1 MLFDVTWFTSWPDRT
16 GIQRYVLEL
25 ARNWPR
31 DREILPVIVD
41 DDGEMHIIPSE
52 IFSLMEAFFVCDRKD
67 RLALLSAE
75 IRAFRHRTL
84 ARIDVADIAGCAGIF
99 LPETTYN
106 EKQIRF
112 YMRIVEDFSEK
123 IFAMTYDFISWLS
136 PDHFPHFNSSQY
148 GVTGY
153 LRLLRRIRNLG
164 FLSTHTKT
172 VFETRILRG
181 AVANPIVLGG
191 GASAFEGTRN
201 RPDSACPEFVFVG
214 TVQLRKQHFLV
225 LDVFSKL
232 WASGCTARLTF
243 AGQAGNVGDAEA
255 ERLRD
260 VSASQPL
267 FSWIKD
273 ASDGDIRNILGRAT
287 ALLYPSIEEGLGLPF
302 LEGLRVGIPAI
313 VSRTLP
319 ALEFAAGGYVAI
331 DVNAET
337 LEGAVRSFLDPAF
350 AEARRREIDR
360 DALPSWS
367 GVARKAADWIRAG
380 EGAAGGTGVPDHA
393 LEIAGFPAIGF
404 PAIGFTERFRTA
416 GIIHRLDRYD
426 GAAFIEACF
435 EELFGRSPAE
445 AEVAAWSGV
454 LARHCPSKL
463 DLLLLMASSDDG
475 IARHGAEGMRNWVLG
490 LGLYRSCPTLSYD
503 AGGP

>member
-1 MLFDVTWFTSWPDRT
+1 M
-16 GIQRYVLEL
+16 EL

-41 DDGEMHIIPSE
+41 GDGEMHIIPST
-52 IFSLMEAFFVCDRKD
+52 IFSLMEAFFACDRKD
-67 RLALLSAE
+67 RLALLAEE
-75 IRAFRHRTL
+75 IRAFRDRKL
-84 ARIDVADIAGCAGIF
+84 ARVDRVDIAGCAGIF

-106 EKQIRF
+106 ENQIKF
-112 YMRIVEDFSEK
+112 YMGIVGDFPEK

-136 PDHFPHFNSSQY
+136 PEHFPHFNSSQY

-164 FLSTHTKT
+164 FLSNHTKT

-191 GASAFEGTRN
+191 GASAFEGTDN
-201 RPDSACPEFVFVG
+201 RPDSACPEFVFIG

-243 AGQAGNVGDAEA
+243 VGQAGNIGDAEA
-255 ERLRD
+255 ERLRKL
-260 VSASQPL
+260 SASQPL
-267 FSWIKD
+267 FSWIKN

-287 ALLYPSIEEGLGLPF
+287 ALLYPSMEEGLGLPF

-313 VSRTLP
+313 VSQTLP

-337 LEGAVRSFLDPAF
+337 LDGAVRSFLDPVF
-350 AEARRREIDR
+350 ADARRREIDR
-360 DALPSWS
+360 DALPSWD
-367 GVARKAADWIRAG
+367 GIARKVADWIRAG
-380 EGAAGGTGVPDHA
+380 EGAAGGAGVPEHP
-393 LEIAGFPAIGF
+393 LEIAGIPAIGF
-404 PAIGFTERFRTA
+404 IERFRRA
-416 GIIHRLDRYD
+416 GIVHRLDRHD
-426 GAAFIEACF
+426 GIAFIEACF
-435 EELFGRSPAE
+435 EELFGRSPAQ
-445 AEVAAWSGV
+445 AEVTAWSGV
-454 LARHCPSKL
+454 LESQCPSKL

-475 IARHGAEGMRNWVLG
+475 IARHGVADLRSWVLG
-490 LGLYRSCPTLSYD
+490 LSLYRSCPDLSYN
-503 AGGP
+503 AGYP